1 MELGFSNK
9 MSSEMITDN
18 DVIEREVRR
27 WLTDAVVG
35 LGLCP
40 FAAKPLQEMRVAI
53 DVSHASNAE
62 DLVNDLH
69 HALSRLEETAVSKL
83 ETSLLVIPNMLQDFY
98 DYNDFLEIADAVL
111 QEGSWEGEIQ
121 IASFHPDYQF
131 AGTEK
136 VDPENFTNRAPYPVF
151 HLLREDS
158 VEQVLASYP
167 DPESIPERNVA
178 LMREMDHKSLRA
190 LFPYCFK

>member
-1 MELGFSNK
+1 

-18 DVIEREVRR
+18 DLIQGEVRR
-27 WLTDAVVG
+27 WLTDAVLG

-40 FAAKPLQEMRVAI
+40 FAAKPLHEMRVAI
-53 DVSHASNAE
+53 DISFASNAE

-69 HALSRLEETAVSKL
+69 QALSRLEETPARKL

-98 DYNDFLEIADAVL
+98 DYNDFLEITDAVL

-136 VDPENFTNRAPYPVF
+136 ADPENFTNRAPYPVF
-151 HLLREDS
+151 HLLREGS
-158 VEQVLASYP
+158 LEEVLASYP
-167 DPESIPERNVA
+167 DPDNIPERNIA
-178 LMREMDHKSLRA
+178 LMRKMDHQSLQI

>member
-1 MELGFSNK
+1 MTIE
-9 MSSEMITDN
+9 N
-18 DVIEREVRR
+18 DVIEGDVRR
-27 WLTDAVVG
+27 WLTEAVVG

-40 FAAKPLQEMRVAI
+40 FAAKPLQDLRVAI
-53 DVSHASNAE
+53 DISRATTAE

-69 HALSRLEETAVSKL
+69 HALCRMEETAVSKL
-83 ETSLLVIPNMLQDFY
+83 ETSLLVIPDMLQDFY
-98 DYNDFLEIADAVL
+98 DYNDFLDIADAVL
-111 QEGSWEGEIQ
+111 QEGGWEGDIQ

-136 VDPENFTNRAPYPVF
+136 ADPENFTNRAPYPVL

-158 VEQVLASYP
+158 LEQVLASHP
-167 DPESIPERNVA
+167 DPDGIPERNIA
-178 LMREMDHKSLRA
+178 LLREMNGDAIRT

>member
-1 MELGFSNK
+1 
-9 MSSEMITDN
+9 MIIDN

-27 WLTDAVVG
+27 WLTEAVVG

-40 FAAKPLQEMRVAI
+40 FAAKPLQEMRVAV
-53 DVSHASNAE
+53 DVSHAGNAE
-62 DLVNDLH
+62 DPINDLH
-69 HALSRLEETAVSKL
+69 QALSRLEETAVSKL

-136 VDPENFTNRAPYPVF
+136 ADPENFTNRAPYPIF

-158 VEQVLASYP
+158 LEKALSSYP
-167 DPESIPERNVA
+167 DPESIPERNIA
-178 LMREMDHKSLRA
+178 LMGEMDPNILRA